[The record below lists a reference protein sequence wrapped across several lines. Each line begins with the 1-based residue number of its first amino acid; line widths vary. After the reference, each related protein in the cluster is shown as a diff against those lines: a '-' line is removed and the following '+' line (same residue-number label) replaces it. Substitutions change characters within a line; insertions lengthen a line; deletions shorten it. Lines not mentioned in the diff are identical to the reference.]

1 MCWMVAEDAQLIH
14 SYSCGRLLSVLQKD
28 PAVLN
33 TLQRHMEICNNVG
46 FMDIYVLL
54 YMYYLEADGWALKRF
69 EVKSRVYAG
78 LLE

>member
-1 MCWMVAEDAQLIH
+1 
-14 SYSCGRLLSVLQKD
+14 
-28 PAVLN
+28 
-33 TLQRHMEICNNVG
+33 
-46 FMDIYVLL
+46 MDIYVLL